1 MTTTAH
7 ATPVRRA
14 TVAPL
19 TTADAERLVAAATAA
34 AEAAGATVSVT
45 VLDAGGHL
53 LAFRRDDHAVL
64 ISGETSTRKAYT
76 ALQLDAPTADLVE
89 AVRPGGPFHTL
100 PTALDRPLLFIAGG
114 LPVHRDGRL
123 VGAIGVGGGSPEQDH
138 AFAVTAMDSLDSLDA
153 LDDRDAGDSPDAP

>member
-1 MTTTAH
+1 MS
-7 ATPVRRA
+7 TPA

-19 TTADAERLVAAATAA
+19 TTQDAEALITAA
-34 AEAAGATVSVT
+34 RRAAGAAGVTVSVT

-53 LAFRRDDHAVL
+53 IAFRRDDRAVL

-76 ALQLDAPTADLVE
+76 ALQLNAPTADLVDL
-89 AVRPGGPFHTL
+89 VKPGGPFHTL

-123 VGAIGVGGGSPEQDH
+123 IGAIGVGGGTPEQDH
-138 AFAVTAMDSLDSLDA
+138 GFAVMA
-153 LDDRDAGDSPDAP
+153 LGTLA